1 MKITEVRVF
10 KGKNIYSHKKCI
22 RLNVDLEGYCETP
35 SNKIEDFNFNL
46 VNMIPELRTHR
57 CGIDEDEGFIKRL
70 NEGTYLA
77 HICEHI
83 ILAIQNKI
91 GIDVHYGKSREI
103 KEDFY
108 YIVFQYI
115 YENTAKEVA
124 KLAIDIINSLIKK
137 VPINYDERIEL
148 VTEILNDEIIGPTT
162 KSICDY
168 AEKSGLPVMRLG
180 ESDFYQIGYG
190 KQGRIIEGSISSNTK
205 CVSVDISCDK
215 MLTKEILNTQGI
227 PVAQGGKVT
236 NVINLLKEAE
246 RIGYPV
252 VLKPQYG
259 NKGKGVIL
267 NIKDEKELLLSYNKL
282 KNNFKD
288 LLIEK
293 YYIGKD
299 YRVCVINN
307 KVIAVAL
314 RLPPF
319 IIGNGKDNILNLIKK
334 VNNDPLRGID
344 HEKPL
349 TKIKLDEEVLE
360 CITKQN
366 KNLMYIPL
374 EDEKIYLRKN
384 ANLSTGGIAIDYTD
398 EICEENID
406 LCIRVAKALNLDI
419 CGIDICTN
427 DISKPLDSNSIIM
440 EVNSAPGLRMHLN
453 PSEGTSRDVGKEIVN
468 MLYENNPH
476 NIPVL
481 SITGTNGK
489 TTTTRIISHTLSK
502 MGYCVGM
509 TSTDGIYINE
519 RCIHSGDD
527 TGYESAKSILLNSDV
542 DVAVLETARGGII
555 RKGLAYNEAD
565 VAVITN
571 IREDHLGIDNINTME
586 ELCYVKS
593 LVGEAVKKEGYVV
606 INADDKYSNEII
618 NRIKCKRIFFTLKKE
633 NKILKNINNKD
644 IYLYIEDDN
653 IVVINE
659 NKIHVLCNINDIP
672 LTLNGV
678 LKFNIEN
685 VLAASAALIGMKI
698 DYCMIRN
705 GLMTYKLTSNK
716 NSGRFNCYN
725 VQGINVILDYGHNPD
740 GYEAVLSSVNKIKNK
755 NGKVYGIIGV
765 PGDREERSIME
776 VASISSKYLDY
787 IIVKEDKDLR
797 GREKGEV
804 AKLLVD
810 GILNKDKSKKYE
822 VILREEEALIKV
834 LNMAKKGDIVIVFFE
849 EINNLIN
856 IIDEMNV
863 FKLGNSD
870 YQALS

>member
-137 VPINYDERIEL
+137 IPINYDERIAL

-267 NIKDEKELLLSYNKL
+267 NIKNEKELLLSYNKL

-293 YYIGKD
+293 YYVGKD

-334 VNNDPLRGID
+334 VNNDPLRGVD

-366 KNLMYIPL
+366 KNLMYVPL
-374 EDEKIYLRKN
+374 ENEKIYLRKN

-406 LCIRVAKALNLDI
+406 LCVRVAKALNLDI

-427 DISKPLDSNSIIM
+427 DISKPLGSDSVIM

-453 PSEGTSRDVGKEIVN
+453 PSDGIPRDVGKEIVN

-519 RCIHSGDD
+519 KCIHSGDD

-542 DVAVLETARGGII
+542 DIAVLETARGGII

-618 NRIKCKRIFFTLKKE
+618 NRIKCKRIFFTLEKE
-633 NKILKNINNKD
+633 NKILKNTNDKD

-659 NKIHVLCNINDIP
+659 NKRHVLCNINDIP

-725 VQGINVILDYGHNPD
+725 VQGVNVILDYGHNPD

-787 IIVKEDKDLR
+787 IIVKEDRDLR

-810 GILNKDKSKKYE
+810 GILDKDKNKKYE

-849 EINNLIN
+849 EIDNLIN
-856 IIDEMNV
+856 IIEEMNV